1 MIFSLRKS
9 AVVSLEQNIFDHD
22 KLAIVPVGG
31 DSAISLIMFNIYN
44 KLILF

>member
-1 MIFSLRKS
+1 MTFSNENGVMIFSLRKS

-31 DSAISLIMFNIYN
+31 YSAISLNYV
-44 KLILF
+44 